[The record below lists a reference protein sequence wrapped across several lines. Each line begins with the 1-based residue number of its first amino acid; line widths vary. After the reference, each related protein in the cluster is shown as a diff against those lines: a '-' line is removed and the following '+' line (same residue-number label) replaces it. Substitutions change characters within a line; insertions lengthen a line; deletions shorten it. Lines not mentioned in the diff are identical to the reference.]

1 MQEVNKKLLA
11 RSSKFLRKMQGK
23 PAWDFSQFVDDPRN
37 KRGQRWELN
46 AILSA
51 LLLGLITNRTSL
63 RAVERLTEW
72 SGKWLRKIFRRRV
85 PDTTMYNT
93 LEVSKPRGLR
103 HQLHA
108 QTHSLWRSK
117 CLEPVALPCGIVSID
132 GKSLWTDKEIDDP
145 NAQPVHPKDRPAYE
159 NLRVVRS
166 VLISSG
172 TKVAIDQ
179 IPIRSDTNDMGMF
192 AEAFAALEA
201 NYKSL
206 YEICSVD
213 AGFCSQANAHLV
225 ADANKAYIMALKEN
239 QPQLWREAERLLG
252 HLTEPELSTDWEC
265 YQGKRIRYHLYRTS
279 QIAGYLDWDHLKQV
293 WRVEKEIID
302 REGSRQTENHYRLT
316 NLHWGRLKPAQILM
330 VVRNHWGIENNCF
343 WSLDVV
349 WNEDTKPWCTH
360 NYALQVLGLL
370 RLMAYNLVALLRFRY
385 LRKRDEKQSWQEWFE
400 LLYLI
405 IINDKACSSKRS
417 TSGI

>member
-1 MQEVNKKLLA
+1 MEQ
-11 RSSKFLRKMQGK
+11 K
-23 PAWDFSQFVDDPRN
+23 PAWDFSRFVGDPRN
-37 KRGQRWELN
+37 RRGQRWELN
-46 AILSA
+46 EIMNA
-51 LLLGLITNRTSL
+51 LLFGLIANRTSL

-72 SGKWLRKIFRRRV
+72 SGKWLRKIFPRRL
-85 PDTTMYNT
+85 PDTTIYNM
-93 LEVSKPRGLR
+93 LEVSNPQGLR
-103 HQLHA
+103 DQLHA
-108 QTHSLWRSK
+108 QTRLLWRSK
-117 CLEPVALPCGIVSID
+117 CLEPVGLPCGIVSVD

-145 NAQPVHPKDRPAYE
+145 NAQSVHPTDRAAYA
-159 NLRVVRS
+159 NLRVLRS

-172 TKVAIDQ
+172 AKVAIDQ

-192 AEAFAALEA
+192 AEAFTALEA

-213 AGFCSQANAHLV
+213 AGFCSEKNACLV

-239 QPQLWREAERLLG
+239 QLELWREAERLLG
-252 HLTEPELSTDWEC
+252 PLIVPELSSDWEY
-265 YQGKRIRYHLYRTS
+265 YQGERIRYHLFRTS
-279 QIAGYLDWDHLKQV
+279 QIAGYLNWPHLKQV

-302 REGSRQTENHYRLT
+302 RAGNRQIENHYRLT

-349 WNEDTKPWCTH
+349 WREDTKPWCTH

-370 RLMAYNLVALLRFRY
+370 RLMAYNLIALLRFRY
-385 LRKRDEKQSWQEWFE
+385 LRKRDEKRSWQEWFE
-400 LLYLI
+400 LLFLI
-405 IINDKACSSKRS
+405 IVNDTACCSKEF
-417 TSGI
+417 TNGI